1 MTFHFVGQQKD
12 TERQTDKQT
21 DKGFIRTQKTEA
33 KKRHSSNLQNF
44 LWQMLMTKMEPTT
57 HICRF
62 YKNGKC
68 KYGAECRF
76 DHPFICKKFKM
87 FGPKKSKFP
96 SILQPSHCKASPRNP
111 CLTHMCYTQSYIK
124 KVLFSWAQ
132 CKKSKAL
139 LLTLLSNIPK
149 N

>member
-1 MTFHFVGQQKD
+1 
-12 TERQTDKQT
+12 
-21 DKGFIRTQKTEA
+21 
-33 KKRHSSNLQNF
+33 
-44 LWQMLMTKMEPTT
+44 MLMTKMEPTT
-57 HICRF
+57 QTVLV
-62 YKNGKC
+62 
-68 KYGAECRF
+68 
-76 DHPFICKKFKM
+76 FITTSKSVYIKGVVTTLKISLSQVVREHFMLVLWSFHDQGCNDFHVRCLKEMSVGLKKEWSSQAKGM
-87 FGPKKSKFP
+87 SKFP

-149 N
+149 NWQKTKEVKK